1 MRRKP
6 VVLRARADADIDSA
20 LDHYL
25 LEAPR
30 VVDRLLAAL
39 EKAITA
45 IENHPAAGSA
55 RYAMALGIPGLRH
68 RPVSKLPYLVF
79 YLEGP
84 KDVSVLRVLHVTRD
98 VPADFEPE

>member
-1 MRRKP
+1 MKRKP

-25 LEAPR
+25 MEAPR

-39 EKAITA
+39 EKTVKA
-45 IENHPAAGSA
+45 IEKHPAAGSP

-68 RPVSKLPYLVF
+68 RPVGRFPYLVF

-84 KDVSVLRVLHVTRD
+84 KDISVLRVLHVSRD
-98 VPADFEPE
+98 IPTDFEPE